1 MSGETRYTNDAQIR
15 YMVTWFSEWSE
26 MQRGDFVTVLAQSF
40 AANSCQVN
48 GLSDMALR
56 PPSLFQCRIKLFRE
70 WAVGWG
76 PTEREQFL
84 ERLREIDSQF
94 LEQYEQALKILE
106 GGHKGPVQTNVAQTP
121 AIITADPR
129 EGEVV

>member
-1 MSGETRYTNDAQIR
+1 MADTRYTNDAQQR
-15 YMVTWFSEWSE
+15 YLLTWFSEWSE
-26 MQRGDFVTVLAQSF
+26 MQRGDFVTVLAHSF

-48 GLSDMALR
+48 GLANLSLR

-76 PTEREQFL
+76 PSERELFL
-84 ERLREIDSQF
+84 EKLRGVDTDFVEK
-94 LEQYEQALKILE
+94 YEQALKLLE
-106 GGHKGPVQTNVAQTP
+106 GGHKVMVTPVVTP
-121 AIITADPR
+121 VVTPDSR